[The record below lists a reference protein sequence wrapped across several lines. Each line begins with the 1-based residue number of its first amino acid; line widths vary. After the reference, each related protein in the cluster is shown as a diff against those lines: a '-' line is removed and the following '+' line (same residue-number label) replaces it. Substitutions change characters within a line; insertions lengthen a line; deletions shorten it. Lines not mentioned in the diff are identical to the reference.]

1 MIVFRFVFLAAAGAA
16 LFGLWRVALGDDPR
30 LRFIVTSAFL
40 LRAALGQA
48 LFWISFLG
56 LPLGRSLQLGRGLWF
71 FALDAEKYTTAASAA
86 AGEGLGAIS
95 TIPFSAPSVT
105 YTQTLALFSLT
116 FGDVVAVSLLLN
128 LFCYLGACAIIV
140 RWSAVTPGSRTAA
153 LIAVAAISL
162 SPAAMLW
169 STQPLKDTFL
179 QFLVIALIGACF
191 LWQHAWR
198 RERYRLPAVC
208 AAATLMAAFYLISGI
223 RWYLGLILLGL
234 VTLFFGLVAA
244 SLRQRRVLA
253 AASGVLVVI
262 LMARLYA
269 FVAAPYLPEPLP
281 DALHLHPSAIRKT
294 AVVLLL
300 RTERIR
306 VGFVK
311 TGGNTSIHPGARLAG
326 AEATDDPQGDVS
338 TPKPVPGLHSPAS
351 ALKPSQPAAAP
362 PSQTPISIEKT
373 TTDRV
378 SRPSPREGK
387 TRIPST
393 ALERFAAR
401 MVTGAAAAALPRALA
416 SRLGLVEIG
425 GGRSLWWFVELDTLV
440 FDVVF
445 LLALISITAN
455 FRGASLGNSLFWLV
469 LATAVVVFGAL
480 AYTVTNFGT
489 LFRLRAMPYTV
500 MALIPLAL
508 LSTPAQTGAVAA
520 ASGRKESP

>member
-40 LRAALGQA
+40 LRAALGQV

-56 LPLGRSLQLGRGLWF
+56 LPLARSLQLGRGLWF
-71 FALDAEKYTTAASAA
+71 FALDAEKYTTAAAVA

-179 QFLVIALIGACF
+179 QLLVIALIGACF

-208 AAATLMAAFYLISGI
+208 AAATLIAAFYLVSGI

-234 VTLFFGLVAA
+234 ITLFFGLVAT
-244 SLRQRRVLA
+244 SLRRRRVLA
-253 AASGVLVVI
+253 AASGVLVVVV
-262 LMARLYA
+262 MARLYA
-269 FVAAPYLPEPLP
+269 FVAAPYLPEPVP
-281 DALHLHPSAIRKT
+281 DALHLHPSAIRKM

-300 RTERIR
+300 KTERTR
-306 VGFVK
+306 MGFVQ

-338 TPKPVPGLHSPAS
+338 TPKAVPGL
-351 ALKPSQPAAAP
+351 PSQA
-362 PSQTPISIEKT
+362 PISVVT
-373 TTDRV
+373 TTDPV

-387 TRIPST
+387 TRTPST

-401 MVTGAAAAALPRALA
+401 MVAGAAAAALPRALA
-416 SRLGLVEIG
+416 SQLGLVEIG
-425 GGRSLWWFVELDTLV
+425 GGRSFWWFVELDTLV

-455 FRGASLGNSLFWLV
+455 FRGTALGNSLFWLV

-480 AYTVTNFGT
+480 VYTVTNFGT
-489 LFRLRAMPYTV
+489 LFRLRAMTYTA

-508 LSTPAQTGAVAA
+508 LSTPAQTGAVAP